1 MPNTNTTVLTANNSN
16 GSTKQLSYKVL
27 HRVQLSDQ
35 PKTYVVHIEGKGN
48 QGQTINV
55 SWTYNELHPLMALG
69 RAVLEYSSRYICASV
84 NNWRISE
91 FK

>member
-1 MPNTNTTVLTANNSN
+1 MREPNTNGVMVKNSTQY
-16 GSTKQLSYKVL
+16 TKQLSYKVL

>member
-1 MPNTNTTVLTANNSN
+1 MRQSVKESTLVKNSTQ
-16 GSTKQLSYKVL
+16 STKQLSYKVL
-27 HRVQLSDQ
+27 HRVQFSDQ

-69 RAVLEYSSRYICASV
+69 RAVLDYSSRYICASV